1 MHLGEGDINWPEV
14 RKALHDIGYNGYMTT
29 EIRGGDKAYLTDVVA
44 RIDRFLAGQPPV
56 AATAPSA

>member
-1 MHLGEGDINWPEV
+1 V

-29 EIRGGDKAYLTDVVA
+29 EIKGGDKAYLTDVVA

-56 AATAPSA
+56 AGSAPSA